1 MARPCPVCGSML
13 HEKIKSIQMT
23 LPQNV
28 PLPDQYN
35 IVACKQCGFCYANTS
50 AKQADYDI
58 YYSIY
63 NTYSGADDKIFSHV
77 FEPIR
82 EFVGENVSGSDR
94 ILDIGFGKGELLLH
108 TRELGYT
115 SLTGLDPSQRS
126 VDRLREQGIEA
137 YKKSIYDEPGALA
150 GCFDLV
156 FLMSVLEH
164 LLNPR
169 EAIMQAGSYLKDGGH
184 LIIDIPDYAQCDK
197 VDLPIPNQFNQE
209 HINFFSEDSFLSLIS
224 TTDFRML
231 YSRSLELKTANGQGS
246 EYSKMFVLQK
256 SVQGNRVMSIHKDL
270 QTKDSIEQYLLKQE
284 TQRERTAGIIKELR
298 VKQTPLLVW
307 GSGAMAMSLLA
318 STELSKCNI
327 VAFVDG
333 NPLKVGAVIC
343 DRTVIAPEDI
353 RHYPEAVIAICA
365 MKFADEIKNVIAGL
379 ALPNPVVVFT

>member
-1 MARPCPVCGSML
+1 MVRSCPVCGSML

-23 LPQNV
+23 LPKNI
-28 PLPDQYN
+28 PLPDQYD
-35 IVACKQCGFCYANTS
+35 IVACKQCGFCYADTP
-50 AKQADYDI
+50 AKQTDYDI

-63 NTYSGADDKIFSHV
+63 NTYSGAEDKAFQPV
-77 FEPIR
+77 YEPIR
-82 EFVGENVSGSDR
+82 EFIEEKVSTSDR
-94 ILDIGFGKGELLLH
+94 ILDIGFGKGGLLTYIH
-108 TRELGYT
+108 KLGYT
-115 SLTGLDPSQRS
+115 NLAGLDPSQHS

-137 YKKSIYDEPGALA
+137 YRKSIYDDPGALA
-150 GCFDLV
+150 GGFDLV

-184 LIIDIPDYAQCDK
+184 LIIDIPDYAQCSK
-197 VDLPIPNQFNQE
+197 VELPIPNQFNQE
-209 HINFFSEDSFLSLIS
+209 HINYFSEDSFLSLIS

-231 YSRSLELKTANGQGS
+231 YSRSLELKNANGQGS

-256 SVQGNRVMSIHKDL
+256 SVQGSRVMSVHKDL
-270 QTKDSIEQYLLKQE
+270 QTKDSIEQYLLKRE
-284 TQRERTAGIIKELR
+284 TQREKTAGIIKELCA
-298 VKQTPLLVW
+298 KQTPLLVW
-307 GSGAMAMSLLA
+307 GSGALAMSLLA

-343 DRTVIAPEDI
+343 DRTVISPEDI

-365 MKFADEIKNVIAGL
+365 MKFVDEIKNVITGL
-379 ALPNPVVVFT
+379 ALPNPVIVFT